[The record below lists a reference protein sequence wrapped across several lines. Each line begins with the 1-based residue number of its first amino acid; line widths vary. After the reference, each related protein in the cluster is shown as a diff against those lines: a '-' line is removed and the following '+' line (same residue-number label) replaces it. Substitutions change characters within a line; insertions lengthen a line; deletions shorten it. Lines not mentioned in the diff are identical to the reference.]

1 MLDGRESMLVSGLIT
16 FSRATKHGVEA
27 LSKKLLQLLENKDS
41 QLYQDNVVKFG
52 ISEEYVRKAF
62 AKETL
67 LEAFDSGE
75 AAFYLALENRCKI
88 LGFAQ
93 TVKHGEDAVELDRIV
108 IFPEYAGKGLGTQL
122 LTKVLEDQ
130 KRKGAKT
137 VVVNAGKEERL
148 ARRFY
153 EKNGFEF
160 VEEKTVKAPW
170 GDLTLAT
177 YKLQIEPLRTEKK
190 SG

>member
-1 MLDGRESMLVSGLIT
+1 LIS

-27 LSKKLLQLLENKDS
+27 LSKNLLKLLENKDS
-41 QLYQDNVVKFG
+41 QLYRNNVVKFG
-52 ISEEYVRKAF
+52 IPEEYVRKAF

-67 LEAFDSGE
+67 LEAFNSGE
-75 AAFYLALENRCKI
+75 SAFYLALENRCRI

-93 TVKHGEDAVELDRIV
+93 TVKHGGDAVELDRIV

-122 LTKVLEDQ
+122 LAKVLEDQ
-130 KRKGAKT
+130 KRKGVKS

-177 YKLQIEPLRTEKK
+177 YKLRIGPLRTEKK
-190 SG
+190 SGE